1 MTPHISYQT
10 IARALR
16 FIEAHAERQPSLAA
30 VAAHVRLSE
39 SHTHRL
45 FRQWVGITPKDFL
58 QVLTLAKAKRLLQSA
73 DSVLDTSFTIGL
85 SGSGRLHDLF
95 VRYEGMTPGEYKRGA
110 AGLTIRWGT
119 GVTPFGVLLLAMT
132 EQGICASYFADTGIV
147 AAVEQLR
154 ARWPGANF
162 IRDSAAVAPWID
174 EVNVRMR
181 GQATRP
187 LALLL
192 RGSPFQVKIWEAL
205 LSIPEG
211 AVVSYQQVAQYA
223 GTPSAVRAVGS
234 AIAAN
239 QIGYLI
245 PCHRVIRATGAIGEY
260 RWGVERKATLISVE
274 GARRRDTH
282 QLAGRTGRAVCRLE
296 CPQ

>member
-1 MTPHISYQT
+1 MTPNVSYQT
-10 IARALR
+10 IARAIR

-73 DSVLDTSFTIGL
+73 DSVLNTSFAIGL
-85 SGSGRLHDLF
+85 SGAGRLHDLF
-95 VRYEGMTPGEYKRGA
+95 VRYEAMTPGAYKRGA
-110 AGLTIRWGT
+110 AGLTIRWGI
-119 GVTPFGVLLLAMT
+119 GATPFGVLLLAMT
-132 EQGICASYFADTGIV
+132 EHGICAASFADTGV
-147 AAVEQLR
+147 ASVVDQLR

-162 IRDSAAVAPWID
+162 LRDSEAVAPWID
-174 EVNVRMR
+174 EVNAHMR
-181 GQATRP
+181 GDATRP
-187 LALLL
+187 LALFL

-211 AVVSYQQVAQYA
+211 AVVSYQDVARYA

-239 QIGYLI
+239 PIGYLI

-260 RWGVERKATLISVE
+260 RWGSARKATLISVE
-274 GARRRDTH
+274 GARRSS
-282 QLAGRTGRAVCRLE
+282 AARL
-296 CPQ
+296 